1 MLDPSNSSTTFGQQ
15 RADALESRLKS
26 AIAKRRQLARAEF
39 ASDAP
44 ISDHMKQAGERSGRE
59 IGRLQQTL
67 KSER

>member
-1 MLDPSNSSTTFGQQ
+1 MTDSSPPTFGKQ

-26 AIAKRRQLARAEF
+26 AIVKRRQLARAEF

-44 ISDHMKQAGERSGRE
+44 VSEHMKQAGERSGRE